1 MKRKTMIFIDEN
13 IPYLKQ
19 ALNNCGQI
27 IEFNGRKLKR
37 DDLIVNNCEILF
49 TRSTTT
55 INKNLLDNT
64 KVEFVGSA
72 TSGIDHVDTDYLK
85 RRKIFFADAKGSN
98 ANSVAELVVYG
109 TIKWSYKKKFKPK
122 GKTIGIIGYGSIGKI
137 VTRFAEYLGMK
148 VLVND
153 PPLKDEGFEFPENI
167 NYMRIDELC
176 RKSDIISNHVPLTKE
191 GKYPTDKLL
200 NEERINLIRNGSL
213 VIHTSR
219 GGVIDERSLINRLQC
234 NELDAV
240 IDVWENEPLINKE
253 LINSSLL
260 VTPHVGGYSLEGKLR
275 GALAM
280 ANAFQNYSQLKPDLS
295 EINNI
300 LSEYNPVSKEYYKD
314 IDQVYDLLS
323 KRRNFGEDDKALRK
337 TMLLSDEK
345 RSNAFDLLRKN
356 YPQRRES
363 L

>member
-1 MKRKTMIFIDEN
+1 MIFIDEN

-27 IEFNGRKLKR
+27 IEFKGRKLKR
-37 DDLIVNNCEILF
+37 NDLIEDNCEIIF

-55 INKNLLDNT
+55 IDHNLLDNT
-64 KVEFVGSA
+64 KVKFVGSA

-85 RRKIFFADAKGSN
+85 KKNIHFADAKGSN

-109 TIKWSYKKKFKPK
+109 MIKWSYKKKIELK
-122 GKTIGIIGYGSIGKI
+122 GKTIGVIGYGSIGKI
-137 VTRFAEYLGMK
+137 VSRYAENLGMK
-148 VLVND
+148 VIVND

-176 RKSDIISNHVPLTKE
+176 RKSDIISNHVYLTKE
-191 GKYPTDKLL
+191 GKYPTYKLL
-200 NEERINLIRNGSL
+200 NEDRIKLIQNGSL

-219 GGVIDERSLINRLQC
+219 GGVIDEQALLSRLKS
-234 NELDAV
+234 NELEAV

-253 LINSSLL
+253 LVDLSLL
-260 VTPHVGGYSLEGKLR
+260 VTPHVGGYSLDGKLR

-280 ANAFQNYSQLKPDLS
+280 AKAFRNYSRLKPDLS

-300 LSEYNPVSKEYYKD
+300 LSEYKPVPKEYYKD
-314 IDQVYDLLS
+314 INKIYTLLS
-323 KRRNFGEDDKALRK
+323 KKRRFDEDDKALRE
-337 TMLLSDEK
+337 TMLLSYEE
-345 RSNAFDLLRKN
+345 RANAFDSLRKN
-356 YPQRRES
+356 YPQRREF